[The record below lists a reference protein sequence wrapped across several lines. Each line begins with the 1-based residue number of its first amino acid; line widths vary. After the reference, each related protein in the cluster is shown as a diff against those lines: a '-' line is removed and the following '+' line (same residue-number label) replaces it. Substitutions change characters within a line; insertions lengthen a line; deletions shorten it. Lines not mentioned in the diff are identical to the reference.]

1 MSVHAHVHTA
11 MIAVASTQTVRGA
24 IAETARVATF
34 TAAARHRPTEVARPR
49 VPTESVGRSGAERPT
64 KRFSHRLI
72 LWKYVFF
79 GIRFASSGHY
89 PSQTYLLKFVSQLYD
104 RYRNGKGPTFYRDAL
119 VIYGSSAVS
128 ACMYPYV
135 FLTLRRSSE
144 YETESGWAGGRAIL
158 CFFVRWEL
166 GRKLGR
172 SVGRRPT
179 DRPSSR
185 ASYRQAAAVKVAA
198 ALGRN
203 TPV

>member
-1 MSVHAHVHTA
+1 MGVNRSGHTSCLSSSLA
-11 MIAVASTQTVRGA
+11 LGCSHLHSCWCCPSQTDRGRQT
-24 IAETARVATF
+24 ESPDRVG
-34 TAAARHRPTEVARPR
+34 R
-49 VPTESVGRSGAERPT
+49 SVGRRAPDEALFTPFHT
-64 KRFSHRLI
+64 V
-72 LWKYVFF
+72 KYVFF

-128 ACMYPYV
+128 ACTRTSYLRYV
-135 FLTLRRSSE
+135 ARRS
-144 YETESGWAGGRAIL
+144 TRLRATGPPAAQFL
-158 CFFVRWEL
+158 FFVRWEL

-185 ASYRQAAAVKVAA
+185 ASYRQGSQ
-198 ALGRN
+198 LREGGRS
-203 TPV
+203 PGA

>member
-1 MSVHAHVHTA
+1 MRTAGPWAPQQGASSFGAAELAPFHT
-11 MIAVASTQTVRGA
+11 V
-24 IAETARVATF
+24 
-34 TAAARHRPTEVARPR
+34 
-49 VPTESVGRSGAERPT
+49 
-64 KRFSHRLI
+64 
-72 LWKYVFF
+72 KYVFF

-185 ASYRQAAAVKVAA
+185 ASYRQAAAVKMAA
-198 ALGRN
+198 AQGGAQERRMH
-203 TPV
+203 VERIRMKSKCAVKRF